1 MALNADVKR
10 LILFHHDHLS
20 DDARLTRLL
29 DSTHNYLNH
38 VADADTCEVI
48 LGREGLVIDV

>member
-1 MALNADVKR
+1 MALNAGVKR

-38 VADADTCEVI
+38 VADADTC
-48 LGREGLVIDV
+48 